1 MDFIKLFE
9 PITINKTLVKNRIV
23 MPAMGLFMTDDY
35 SFNER
40 YRSFYRERG
49 RGGVGLMVVGPLAVD
64 RVGSAPFMPGLFED
78 GFVEPLRAFVDEM
91 HQTTDATIGTQL
103 FHMGRYAYS
112 AFSGMTSIG
121 PSAIPSRLT
130 KETPRAMTKD
140 DIETIKDAFASA
152 ARRAK
157 EAGFDYIE
165 IIACTGY
172 LISQFLSPITNR
184 RTDEYGGPIEN
195 RMRFGIE
202 VIQAVR
208 KTVGPDVA
216 VGIRIAGHDFM
227 DGGHTNKESAAF
239 AAAAQKAGVDAVNV
253 TGGWHETN
261 VPQLTTNVPPGVFVY
276 LARGIK
282 QQVTVPVFASNR
294 LGDPILAE
302 KVLRAGSADMICW
315 ARPLIA
321 DPSLPDKVRQRR
333 FDEIVS
339 CISCNQGC
347 FDSIFYGR
355 AVHCVL
361 NPSVGRE
368 DEARITRAEKKKKV
382 LVAGG
387 GPGGMEF
394 ALTAAA
400 RGHDVTLYEKDE
412 DLGGQINLAK
422 VPPGKHEL
430 QKIID
435 SMKNRMEHNG
445 VRIKAG
451 AALSE
456 KTVREE
462 KPDYL
467 VVATGARPIDIRVPG
482 IDKPHVVSA
491 WDVLS
496 DRIADIGKR
505 VVIVGGSATGCETAH
520 YLTSMGVPDPEAF
533 TFLMYHNAEDPLYA
547 MELLHKPGREVV
559 VIDMVDRMADNVSK
573 TARWS
578 LMKSLKVMGVK
589 LMPGTKLLE
598 ITDDAVVVE
607 TGKGKET
614 IPADTVII
622 AVGARSV
629 NELAASAQKDGV
641 SVITIGDAK
650 APRKITDAVREGFEE
665 ALTI

>member
-9 PITINKTLVKNRIV
+9 PITINKTRVKNRIV

-35 SFNER
+35 SFNDR

-78 GFVEPLRAFVDEM
+78 QFVEPLKGFVDEM

-140 DIETIKDAFASA
+140 DIETVKEAFASA

-172 LISQFLSPITNR
+172 LISQFLSPVTNR

-202 VIQAVR
+202 VIGAVR
-208 KTVGPDVA
+208 KAVGPDTA
-216 VGIRIAGHDFM
+216 VGIRIAGNDFM
-227 DGGHTNKESAAF
+227 DGGHTNAESAAF

-261 VPQLTTNVPPGVFVY
+261 VPQLTTNVPAGVFVY

-282 QQVTVPVFASNR
+282 EKVTVPVFASNR
-294 LGDPILAE
+294 LGDPVLAE
-302 KVLRAGSADMICW
+302 KVLRDGSADMICW
-315 ARPLIA
+315 GRPLIA
-321 DPSLPDKVRQRR
+321 DPLLPDKVRQGRL
-333 FDEIVS
+333 DEIIS
-339 CISCNQGC
+339 CIACNQGC

-361 NPSVGRE
+361 NPTVGRE
-368 DEARITRAEKKKKV
+368 DEVRIKPAEKKKKV

-400 RGHDVTLYEKDE
+400 RGHNVTLYEKDE
-412 DLGGQINLAK
+412 KLGGQVNLAK

-435 SMKNRMEHNG
+435 SMKSRMEHFG

-456 KTVREE
+456 KTV
-462 KPDYL
+462 
-467 VVATGARPIDIRVPG
+467 
-482 IDKPHVVSA
+482 
-491 WDVLS
+491 
-496 DRIADIGKR
+496 
-505 VVIVGGSATGCETAH
+505 
-520 YLTSMGVPDPEAF
+520 
-533 TFLMYHNAEDPLYA
+533 
-547 MELLHKPGREVV
+547 
-559 VIDMVDRMADNVSK
+559 
-573 TARWS
+573 
-578 LMKSLKVMGVK
+578 
-589 LMPGTKLLE
+589 
-598 ITDDAVVVE
+598 
-607 TGKGKET
+607 
-614 IPADTVII
+614 
-622 AVGARSV
+622 
-629 NELAASAQKDGV
+629 Q
-641 SVITIGDAK
+641 
-650 APRKITDAVREGFEE
+650 
-665 ALTI
+665 